1 MAALSSSFRLPSD
14 SLSKVNLGQSFAE
27 NDKILGHRDVVVI
40 TPAIVAA
47 LEPNRSKCFYV
58 GRRGT
63 GKTAIST
70 HLSDTKKNVVQIHL
84 ELFSSFADIMSKC
97 DFSNPRNRP
106 YQSLVAAFTRAI
118 LNEAI
123 YMNKA
128 IGYCVVVCFRGLEI
142 DKSYYKHIKYIN
154 DSHNNCAIVIPLT
167 DKDLK
172 VFIRQALNHRTK
184 DDHIQNIYDEII
196 HKIS

>member
-1 MAALSSSFRLPSD
+1 
-14 SLSKVNLGQSFAE
+14 
-27 NDKILGHRDVVVI
+27 
-40 TPAIVAA
+40 
-47 LEPNRSKCFYV
+47 
-58 GRRGT
+58 
-63 GKTAIST
+63 
-70 HLSDTKKNVVQIHL
+70 
-84 ELFSSFADIMSKC
+84 
-97 DFSNPRNRP
+97 
-106 YQSLVAAFTRAI
+106 
-118 LNEAI
+118 
-123 YMNKA
+123 MNKA

-167 DKDLK
+167 DKYLK